1 MDIIRKQ
8 ITVRELIDDYKENGL
23 EGIEGVVAYGGKLD
37 VRPAYQ
43 REYVYS
49 GKDRDEV
56 IHSVKKGFP
65 INVMYW
71 SKVGDDHYELMDGQ
85 QRTIS
90 ICRYAAESERT
101 FAVDYKYFFNLTDD
115 EQEAILNYSLDIYIC
130 DGTPSE
136 VLAWFQVINIAGVK
150 LSDQELRNTSYTGT
164 WLSDAKVHLSKP
176 NCAAYNMAKDYV
188 SGSPI
193 RQEYLETAIRWI
205 ADRDGITGD
214 DPIKEYMALHQR
226 DENAN
231 QLWIYFRRVIEW
243 VQAIFP
249 VKRKEMKGIEWGLLY
264 NQFKDAELDPDKL
277 EQEIKQLMM
286 DDDVTNKKGIYTY
299 VLTRDKRHLNIR
311 AFTESMKRQAYER
324 QKGICPF
331 CQAKGNAKIH
341 YELKE
346 MHADHI
352 TPWHLGG
359 KTIAENCQMLCADCN
374 RHKSGK

>member
-1 MDIIRKQ
+1 MDITKKQ
-8 ITVRELIDDYKENGL
+8 ITVRELIEGYEEKGA
-23 EGIEGVVAYGGKLD
+23 EGIEGVVAYSGKLD

-56 IHSVKKGFP
+56 IHSVEKGFP

-101 FAVDYKYFFNLTDD
+101 FAVDYKYFFNLTAD
-115 EQEAILNYSLDIYIC
+115 EQEAILNYPLDIYIC

-164 WLSDAKVHLSKP
+164 WLSDAKIHLSKP

-193 RQEYLETAIRWI
+193 RQEYLEAAIRWV
-205 ADRDGITGD
+205 ADRDGIVGD
-214 DPIKEYMALHQR
+214 DPIKEYMALHQH

-231 QLWIYFRRVIEW
+231 PLWIYFRRVIEW
-243 VQAIFP
+243 VQIIFP

-264 NQFKDAELDPDKL
+264 NKFKDAELDPDKL

-286 DDDVTNKKGIYTY
+286 DDDVTNNKGIYTY
-299 VLTRDKRHLNIR
+299 VLTRDERHLNIR

-324 QKGICPF
+324 QNGICPF

>member
-1 MDIIRKQ
+1 MDITRKQ
-8 ITVRELIDDYKENGL
+8 ITVRELIADYKEKGP

-101 FAVDYKYFFNLTDD
+101 FAVDYKYFFNLTAD
-115 EQEAILNYSLDIYIC
+115 EQEAILNYPLDIYIC

-214 DPIKEYMALHQR
+214 DPIKEYMALHQH

-243 VQAIFP
+243 VQAIFS

-277 EQEIKQLMM
+277 EQEIKQIMM

-299 VLTRDKRHLNIR
+299 VLTRDERHLNIR

-324 QKGICPF
+324 QNGICPF

-341 YELKE
+341 YELRE

>member
-1 MDIIRKQ
+1 MDITRKQ
-8 ITVRELIDDYKENGL
+8 ITVRELIADYKEKGT

-101 FAVDYKYFFNLTDD
+101 FAVDYKYFFNLTAD
-115 EQEAILNYSLDIYIC
+115 EQEAILNYPLDIYIC

-214 DPIKEYMALHQR
+214 DPIKEYMALHQH

-243 VQAIFP
+243 VQAIFS

-277 EQEIKQLMM
+277 EQEIKQIMM

-299 VLTRDKRHLNIR
+299 VLTRDERHLNIR

-324 QKGICPF
+324 QNGICPF

-341 YELKE
+341 YELRE